1 VPDRNDA
8 SSSGS
13 RPRRRPLGPSRDEPH
28 PSDPINSEPQEA
40 ESQGAEPQR
49 SEPKD
54 LSLTDAV
61 DAPDAV
67 RVRLEWFAR
76 WSDDV
81 VRIPGT
87 KVRIGLDPLVGLIPG
102 VGDAASWIV
111 SAYVPLEAWRQ
122 GAPKRM
128 IGRMIATIAADAL
141 VGAVPLLGDLFDVTY
156 RANRRNVETLLEWM
170 DASGDAG
177 GGTRERRKG

>member
-28 PSDPINSEPQEA
+28 PSDPLNAGSQGS
-40 ESQGAEPQR
+40 ESQG
-49 SEPKD
+49 SEIENVS
-54 LSLTDAV
+54 LSDAV

-67 RVRLEWFAR
+67 RARLEWFAR

-81 VRIPGT
+81 IRIPGT

-122 GAPKRM
+122 GAPKRL
-128 IGRMIATIAADAL
+128 IGRMIATIATDAL

>member
-28 PSDPINSEPQEA
+28 PSDPLNAGSQGS
-40 ESQGAEPQR
+40 ESQG
-49 SEPKD
+49 SEIENVS
-54 LSLTDAV
+54 LSDAV

-67 RVRLEWFAR
+67 RARLEWFAR

-81 VRIPGT
+81 IRIPGT

-122 GAPKRM
+122 GAPKRL
-128 IGRMIATIAADAL
+128 IGRMIATIATDAL

-170 DASGDAG
+170 DESGDAAG
-177 GGTRERRKG
+177 GKRDGEKG